1 MLHSIARSEQAQL
14 RAEVKELLSGI
25 WGHLG
30 FNDYASADLSIQAHA
45 LGLMADAMM
54 QGNGYMN
61 EVMTKIRKLDIDF
74 GKLYEALSE
83 SRCDEAGPMTLRLDN
98 IQVAIDRMD
107 MTRKPLMVALQSER
121 YGALRQQLA

>member
-54 QGNGYMN
+54 QDNGYMN
-61 EVMTKIRKLDIDF
+61 EVMTKIRK
-74 GKLYEALSE
+74 
-83 SRCDEAGPMTLRLDN
+83 AGERLLK
-98 IQVAIDRMD
+98 VVR
-107 MTRKPLMVALQSER
+107 
-121 YGALRQQLA
+121 GALGEQVG